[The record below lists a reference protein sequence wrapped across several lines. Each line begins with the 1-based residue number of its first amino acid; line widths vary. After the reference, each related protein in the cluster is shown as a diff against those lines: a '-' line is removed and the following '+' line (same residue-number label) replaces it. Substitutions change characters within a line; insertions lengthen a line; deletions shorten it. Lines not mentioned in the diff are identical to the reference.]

1 MNQWVKGVRPWSSVP
16 FWGGKDLVSLSL
28 RFLRLFLVVAF
39 PACLGGGDS
48 PGAKTGVVASLSTK
62 NRMCKSIFSDC

>member
-1 MNQWVKGVRPWSSVP
+1 MP